1 MSSSEEKNLEWAAGG
16 LLCSC
21 SGRIMGS
28 GTRPGR
34 HDGGFFPMPNVALLD
49 CCCDNLV
56 RLLRVDGN
64 LRLLVYQQ
72 GADVPGLSAI

>member
-1 MSSSEEKNLEWAAGG
+1 
-16 LLCSC
+16 
-21 SGRIMGS
+21 
-28 GTRPGR
+28 
-34 HDGGFFPMPNVALLD
+34 MPNVALLD